1 MTRRIL
7 VIALAAAAVFAAI
20 LGAASPAQDPEAT
33 SSPESTPTVI
43 APAPAETAAPES
55 TTIPAET
62 PTETATQAPVET
74 ATQAPT
80 AEATAPQATPRADR
94 HRLPR
99 PRGHGHR
106 DARRHR
112 RPLEGRRAQV
122 ADQED
127 QLRGEGRQDREEVLD
142 LNLRS
147 RLQGREPGS

>member
-55 TTIPAET
+55 TTIPAE

-74 ATQAPT
+74 ATQEPT
-80 AEATAPQATPRADR
+80 AEATAPAGHARADR

-112 RPLEGRRAQV
+112 RPLEGRRSQV

-142 LNLRS
+142 LNFTS